1 MKKISYAKLALSL
14 LLVSTVLVGCGKG
27 TDPQKEQ
34 TSQTSSA
41 TVEKSPQLQSDIDK
55 AFDELKKE
63 QQKFLDVLKG
73 AITIN
78 DKKKLEIIKSDA
90 VSTKIENLQTKIKEY
105 RQNQLSKLQGEE
117 KTTIEKILGDIDSSL
132 EEISQKVINPFK
144 TGLTRDAI
152 ENVQKQLDFFTRRN
166 ISQNNYGNFGDTT
179 VGEITTFLQDKQKSL
194 EDNIKQL
201 KSPVQGSTK
210 PPIDPEIQK
219 LSNRIAQLEKEKTSS
234 NTALLFAILALSASV
249 ISWIKPRK
257 KSSQT
262 SSAKQ
267 SSPNGQEPTNKHFLR
282 LILSRF
288 NFWSKE
294 TNPEGDGEGE
304 SPENSSA
311 SVASQNWSP
320 NETRITSKIYDR
332 VYKDIY
338 KELSKEIKD
347 IERKITQDNRIIN
360 DRIADL
366 ELEKHNRKTKDT
378 KVREQKEPTG
388 ITTLNPSAPPASQTY
403 QSTAPSV
410 SSSSHS
416 LGGDNYYRDARS
428 SSPIEVSPTEESLAN
443 RRMGGSEPIVL
454 ENKRRGYYEVYLDGN
469 YHCLV
474 PSQNF
479 RINQNN
485 YKSVEDLFECQNY
498 DPNYSDSYTVIRPAV
513 VYPLAGGQ
521 TWQLQQR
528 GVLRF

>member
-1 MKKISYAKLALSL
+1 MKKISYTKLALSL
-14 LLVSTVLVGCGKG
+14 LLASSVLVGCGKG
-27 TDPQKEQ
+27 TDPKKEQ
-34 TSQTSSA
+34 TSLTSPA
-41 TVEKSPQLQSDIDK
+41 TVAQSPQLQAIDT
-55 AFDELKKE
+55 AFKELQAE
-63 QQKFLDVLKG
+63 QQKFLDALNK
-73 AITIN
+73 AIT
-78 DKKKLEIIKSDA
+78 DKTILPKIKSDA
-90 VSTKIENLQTKIKEY
+90 VSQKIGDLKKTINTF
-105 RQNQLSKLQGEE
+105 RDNQLSNIKGERQATVQQALE
-117 KTTIEKILGDIDSSL
+117 NIDTTLD
-132 EEISQKVINPFK
+132 EISQQVIDPFK
-144 TGLTRDAI
+144 QGLTKGTI
-152 ENVQKQLDFFTRRN
+152 ENVQKNLGFFETQN
-166 ISQNNYGNFGDTT
+166 IDPQYYGNLGKTT
-179 VGEITTFLQDKQKSL
+179 VEEITRFLQDKQKSL

-201 KSPVQGSTK
+201 KS
-210 PPIDPEIQK
+210 PIDPEIQK

-234 NTALLFAILALSASV
+234 NTTFLVAVLALLASV
-249 ISWIKPRK
+249 ISLLRSRK
-257 KSSQT
+257 RSSR
-262 SSAKQ
+262 SSSIGQ
-267 SSPNGQEPTNKHFLR
+267 PSPNRHEPTNKRF
-282 LILSRF
+282 SRF

-294 TNPEGDGEGE
+294 TNPKGDGDGE

-320 NETRITSKIYDR
+320 NETQFIRGYDQA
-332 VYKDIY
+332 YQ
-338 KELSKEIKD
+338 EIDKKFSTKFKD
-347 IERKITQDNRIIN
+347 IERKITQENRIIN

-416 LGGDNYYRDARS
+416 
-428 SSPIEVSPTEESLAN
+428 PIEVSPTEGSLAN
-443 RRMGGSEPIVL
+443 REMGGTDPIVL
-454 ENKRRGYYEVYLDGN
+454 KNKRRGYYEVYLNGN

-474 PSQNF
+474 PSQYF

-498 DPNYSDSYTVIRPAV
+498 DPNHSDSYTVIRPAV

>member
-27 TDPQKEQ
+27 TNSVSTQ
-34 TSQTSSA
+34 TSQPSSA

-63 QQKFLDVLKG
+63 QQKFLDALKG

-105 RQNQLSKLQGEE
+105 RKNQLPKLKEE
-117 KTTIEKILGDIDSSL
+117 ERASIEKILGDIDSSL

-166 ISQNNYGNFGDTT
+166 ISQDNYGNFGDTT
-179 VGEITTFLQDKQKSL
+179 VEEITKFLQDKQKSL

-201 KSPVQGSTK
+201 KS
-210 PPIDPEIQK
+210 PIDPEIQK

-267 SSPNGQEPTNKHFLR
+267 SSPNGQQPTNKRF
-282 LILSRF
+282 SRF

-294 TNPEGDGEGE
+294 TNPKGDGDGE

-320 NETRITSKIYDR
+320 NETQFIRGYDQA
-332 VYKDIY
+332 YQ
-338 KELSKEIKD
+338 EIDKKFSTKFKD
-347 IERKITQDNRIIN
+347 IERKITEGNRKIEEIEKISN
-360 DRIADL
+360 RVGDL
-366 ELEKHNRKTKDT
+366 ENNIRVNERANRKM
-378 KVREQKEPTG
+378 VSNQSSY
-388 ITTLNPSAPPASQTY
+388 PSET
-403 QSTAPSV
+403 SV
-410 SSSSHS
+410 SYPELSPQTQNPIS
-416 LGGDNYYRDARS
+416 LEESNLAKIYNRDRESFSQQA
-428 SSPIEVSPTEESLAN
+428 INVTATEESLTKLIIGSSSRVIFEKN
-443 RRMGGSEPIVL
+443 RR
-454 ENKRRGYYEVYLDGN
+454 GN
-469 YHCLV
+469 YSIIKENGTEYLV
-474 PSQNF
+474 PSNNL
-479 RINQNN
+479 RLNQHN
-485 YKSVEDLFECQNY
+485 YKAIEDFFDCKNLQLEGNFELLK
-498 DPNYSDSYTVIRPAV
+498 PARV
-513 VYPLAGGQ
+513 SALPGGE
-521 TWQLQQR
+521 TWQLEER
-528 GVLRF
+528 GILQF

>member
-14 LLVSTVLVGCGKG
+14 LLASSVLVGCGKG
-27 TDPQKEQ
+27 TDPGKDQAPP
-34 TSQTSSA
+34 TSPA
-41 TVEKSPQLQSDIDK
+41 TVAKSPQLKAIDT
-55 AFDELKKE
+55 AFNDLKTE
-63 QQKFLDVLKG
+63 QTKFLTDLNK
-73 AITIN
+73 AIT
-78 DKKKLEIIKSDA
+78 DKTILEKIKSDV
-90 VSTKIENLQTKIKEY
+90 VSQKIGDLKATIKTF
-105 RQNQLSKLQGEE
+105 RDNQLSKIKGERQATVQQTLE
-117 KTTIEKILGDIDSSL
+117 NIDTTLD
-132 EEISQKVINPFK
+132 EISQQAIDPFK
-144 TGLTRDAI
+144 QGLTESAI
-152 ENVQKQLDFFTRRN
+152 ENVQKNLDFFKTKG
-166 ISQNNYGNFGDTT
+166 IAAQYYGTF
-179 VGEITTFLQDKQKSL
+179 GEITAKEITKFLQEKQKLL
-194 EDNIKQL
+194 EDNIKKLNPPAQ
-201 KSPVQGSTK
+201 VSTT
-210 PPIDPEIQK
+210 PTIDPEIQK

-267 SSPNGQEPTNKHFLR
+267 SSPNGQQPTNKRF
-282 LILSRF
+282 SRF

-294 TNPEGDGEGE
+294 TNPKGDGDGE

-311 SVASQNWSP
+311 SVASQNCSP

-347 IERKITQDNRIIN
+347 IERKITQENRIIN
-360 DRIADL
+360 ERIADL

-388 ITTLNPSAPPASQTY
+388 ITTLKPSEPPASQTY

-416 LGGDNYYRDARS
+416 LVGDNYYRDARS

>member
-27 TDPQKEQ
+27 TNSVSTQ
-34 TSQTSSA
+34 TSLTSPA
-41 TVEKSPQLQSDIDK
+41 TVAQYPQLQAIDS
-55 AFDELKKE
+55 AFEELKTE
-63 QQKFLDVLKG
+63 QKTFIDNLNQ
-73 AITIN
+73 AINIT
-78 DKKKLEIIKSDA
+78 DKKDRESITSDK
-90 VSTKIENLQTKIKEY
+90 VSKKIENLQQKIKEY
-105 RQNQLSKLQGEE
+105 RQNQMPKLKEGEKASVE
-117 KTTIEKILGDIDSSL
+117 QILDSIDNTL

-179 VGEITTFLQDKQKSL
+179 VEEITKFLQDKQKSL

-201 KSPVQGSTK
+201 KS
-210 PPIDPEIQK
+210 PIDPEIQK

-234 NTALLFAILALSASV
+234 NTTFLVAILALLASV
-249 ISWIKPRK
+249 ISLLRSRK
-257 KSSQT
+257 KLRQSFSIRNLSSVL
-262 SSAKQ
+262 K
-267 SSPNGQEPTNKHFLR
+267 
-282 LILSRF
+282 
-288 NFWSKE
+288 FWNRG
-294 TNPEGDGEGE
+294 TNPAGKLTEENID
-304 SPENSSA
+304 NSSTQ
-311 SVASQNWSP
+311 VDTQNLST
-320 NETRITSKIYDR
+320 NETQLYYEIYVR
-332 VYKDIY
+332 VYNDIY
-338 KELSKEIKD
+338 KKLSEKFKY
-347 IERKITQDNRIIN
+347 IEQKITQENRIIN
-360 DRIADL
+360 NRIADL
-366 ELEKHNRKTKDT
+366 EVEKHNRKTKDT

-388 ITTLNPSAPPASQTY
+388 ITTLNPSEPPASQTY

-416 LGGDNYYRDARS
+416 LVGDNYDQDARS
-428 SSPIEVSPTEESLAN
+428 SSLIEVSPTEESLAN
-443 RRMGGSEPIVL
+443 REMGGTDPIVL
-454 ENKRRGYYEVYLDGN
+454 KNKRRGYYEVYLDGN

-498 DPNYSDSYTVIRPAV
+498 DPNYSDSYIVIRPAV

>member
-27 TDPQKEQ
+27 TNSVSTQ
-34 TSQTSSA
+34 TSQSSSA

-63 QQKFLDVLKG
+63 QQKFLDALKG
-73 AITIN
+73 AITIT

-105 RQNQLSKLQGEE
+105 RKNQLPKLKEE
-117 KTTIEKILGDIDSSL
+117 ERASIEKILGDIDSSL

-152 ENVQKQLDFFTRRN
+152 EDVQKQLDFFTRRD
-166 ISQNNYGNFGDTT
+166 ISQDNYGNFGDTT

-194 EDNIKQL
+194 EDNIKNL
-201 KSPVQGSTK
+201 KSPDRASPKST
-210 PPIDPEIQK
+210 IDSEIQK

-234 NTALLFAILALSASV
+234 NTTFLVAILALLASV
-249 ISWIKPRK
+249 ISLLRSRK
-257 KSSQT
+257 RSSR
-262 SSAKQ
+262 SSSIGQ
-267 SSPNGQEPTNKHFLR
+267 PSPNRHEPTNKRF
-282 LILSRF
+282 SRF

-294 TNPEGDGEGE
+294 TNPKGDGDGE

-320 NETRITSKIYDR
+320 NETQFIRGYDQA
-332 VYKDIY
+332 YQ
-338 KELSKEIKD
+338 EIDKKFSTKFKD
-347 IERKITQDNRIIN
+347 IERKITQENRIIN

-474 PSQNF
+474 PSKSF

>member
-27 TDPQKEQ
+27 TDPKKEQ
-34 TSQTSSA
+34 TSLTSPA
-41 TVEKSPQLQSDIDK
+41 TVAQYPQLQAIDS
-55 AFDELKKE
+55 AFEELKTE
-63 QQKFLDVLKG
+63 QKTFIDNLKQ
-73 AITIN
+73 AINIT
-78 DKKKLEIIKSDA
+78 DKKDRESITSDK
-90 VSTKIENLQTKIKEY
+90 VSTKIENLQQKIKEY
-105 RQNQLSKLQGEE
+105 RQNQLSKLQDEE

-132 EEISQKVINPFK
+132 EEISQKLINPFK

-179 VGEITTFLQDKQKSL
+179 VEEITKFLQDKQKSL
-194 EDNIKQL
+194 EDNIKNL
-201 KSPVQGSTK
+201 KSPAQTSPKST
-210 PPIDPEIQK
+210 IDSEIQK
-219 LSNRIAQLEKEKTSS
+219 LSDRIAQLEKEKTSS
-234 NTALLFAILALSASV
+234 NTTFLVAILALLAGGFFLLRS
-249 ISWIKPRK
+249 RK
-257 KSSQT
+257 KLRQSFSIRNLSSVL
-262 SSAKQ
+262 K
-267 SSPNGQEPTNKHFLR
+267 
-282 LILSRF
+282 
-288 NFWSKE
+288 FWNRG
-294 TNPEGDGEGE
+294 TNPAGKL
-304 SPENSSA
+304 PEENIDNSSTQ
-311 SVASQNWSP
+311 VDTQNLST
-320 NETRITSKIYDR
+320 NETKLYYEIYDR

-347 IERKITQDNRIIN
+347 IERKITQENRIIN

-378 KVREQKEPTG
+378 KVWEQKEPTG
-388 ITTLNPSAPPASQTY
+388 ITIWNPSEPPASQTY

-416 LGGDNYYRDARS
+416 LVGDNYDQDARS
-428 SSPIEVSPTEESLAN
+428 SSLIEVSPTEESLAN
-443 RRMGGSEPIVL
+443 REMGGTDPIVL
-454 ENKRRGYYEVYLDGN
+454 KNKRRGIYGVYLDGN

-485 YKSVEDLFECQNY
+485 HKSVEDLFECQNY
-498 DPNYSDSYTVIRPAV
+498 DPNYSDSYTLILPAV

>member
-1 MKKISYAKLALSL
+1 MKKISYTKLALSL
-14 LLVSTVLVGCGKG
+14 LLASSVLVGCGKG

-34 TSQTSSA
+34 TSLTSPA
-41 TVEKSPQLQSDIDK
+41 TVAQSPQLQAIDT
-55 AFDELKKE
+55 AFKELQAE
-63 QQKFLDVLKG
+63 QQKFLDALNK
-73 AITIN
+73 AIT
-78 DKKKLEIIKSDA
+78 DKTILPKIKSDA
-90 VSTKIENLQTKIKEY
+90 VSQKIGDLKKTINTF
-105 RQNQLSKLQGEE
+105 RDNQLSNIKGERQATVQQALE
-117 KTTIEKILGDIDSSL
+117 NIDTTLD
-132 EEISQKVINPFK
+132 EISQQVIDPFK
-144 TGLTRDAI
+144 QGLTKGTI
-152 ENVQKQLDFFTRRN
+152 ENVQKNLGFFETQN
-166 ISQNNYGNFGDTT
+166 IDPQYYGNLGKTT
-179 VGEITTFLQDKQKSL
+179 VEEITRFLQDKQKSL

-201 KSPVQGSTK
+201 KS
-210 PPIDPEIQK
+210 PIDPEIQK

-234 NTALLFAILALSASV
+234 NTTFLVAVLALLASV
-249 ISWIKPRK
+249 ISLLRSRK
-257 KSSQT
+257 RSSR
-262 SSAKQ
+262 SSSIGQ
-267 SSPNGQEPTNKHFLR
+267 PSPNRHEPTNKRF
-282 LILSRF
+282 SRF

-294 TNPEGDGEGE
+294 TNPKGDGDGE

-320 NETRITSKIYDR
+320 NETQFIRGYDQA
-332 VYKDIY
+332 YQ
-338 KELSKEIKD
+338 EIDKKFSTKFKD
-347 IERKITQDNRIIN
+347 IERKITQENRIIN

-454 ENKRRGYYEVYLDGN
+454 EKKSRGSYGVYFDGN
-469 YHCLV
+469 YHCLE
-474 PSQNF
+474 PSKNF

-498 DPNYSDSYTVIRPAV
+498 DPNYSDSYTVIRPAAV
-513 VYPLAGGQ
+513 FPLAGGQ
-521 TWQLQQR
+521 TWQLQER

>member
-63 QQKFLDVLKG
+63 QQKFLDALKG
-73 AITIN
+73 AITIT

-105 RQNQLSKLQGEE
+105 RKNQLPKLKEE
-117 KTTIEKILGDIDSSL
+117 ERASIEKILGDIDSSL

-152 ENVQKQLDFFTRRN
+152 ENVQKQLDFFTRRD
-166 ISQNNYGNFGDTT
+166 ISQDNYGNFGDTT
-179 VGEITTFLQDKQKSL
+179 VGEITKFLQDKQKSL

-201 KSPVQGSTK
+201 KS
-210 PPIDPEIQK
+210 PIDPEIQK

-234 NTALLFAILALSASV
+234 NTTFLVAILALLASV
-249 ISWIKPRK
+249 ISLLRSRK
-257 KSSQT
+257 KSSKI
-262 SSAKQ
+262 SSSSTKQ
-267 SSPNGQEPTNKHFLR
+267 SSPNRHEPTNKRF
-282 LILSRF
+282 SRF

-294 TNPEGDGEGE
+294 TNPKGDGGGE

-311 SVASQNWSP
+311 SVASQNWST
-320 NETRITSKIYDR
+320 NETQIYYKIYER
-332 VYKDIY
+332 VYNDIY

-347 IERKITQDNRIIN
+347 IERKITQENRIIN
-360 DRIADL
+360 ERIADL

-388 ITTLNPSAPPASQTY
+388 ITTLKPSEPPASQTY

-428 SSPIEVSPTEESLAN
+428 SSLIEVSPTEESLAN

-454 ENKRRGYYEVYLDGN
+454 ENKRRGSYEVYLDEN

-498 DPNYSDSYTVIRPAV
+498 DPNYSDSYTVILPAV
-513 VYPLAGGQ
+513 VYPLTGGQ

>member
-27 TDPQKEQ
+27 TNSVS
-34 TSQTSSA
+34 TQTSSA
-41 TVEKSPQLQSDIDK
+41 TVAQSPQLQAIDS
-55 AFDELKKE
+55 AFEELKTE
-63 QQKFLDVLKG
+63 QKTFIDNLKQ
-73 AITIN
+73 AINIT
-78 DKKKLEIIKSDA
+78 DKKDRESITSDK

-105 RQNQLSKLQGEE
+105 RQNQLPKLQGEE

-152 ENVQKQLDFFTRRN
+152 ENVQKQLDFFTRRS
-166 ISQNNYGNFGDTT
+166 ISEDNYGNFGDTT

-194 EDNIKQL
+194 EDNIKNL
-201 KSPVQGSTK
+201 KSPDQASPKST
-210 PPIDPEIQK
+210 IDPEIQK
-219 LSNRIAQLEKEKTSS
+219 LSDRIAQLEKEKTSS
-234 NTALLFAILALSASV
+234 NTTFLVAILALLAGGFFLLRS
-249 ISWIKPRK
+249 RK
-257 KSSQT
+257 KLRQSFSIRNLSSVL
-262 SSAKQ
+262 K
-267 SSPNGQEPTNKHFLR
+267 
-282 LILSRF
+282 
-288 NFWSKE
+288 FWNRG
-294 TNPEGDGEGE
+294 TNPAGKLTEENID
-304 SPENSSA
+304 NSSTQ
-311 SVASQNWSP
+311 VDTQNLST
-320 NETRITSKIYDR
+320 NETQIYHKIYDQ
-332 VYKDIY
+332 VY
-338 KELSKEIKD
+338 KELYQKFSEKFKY
-347 IERKITQDNRIIN
+347 IERKITQENRKIN

-378 KVREQKEPTG
+378 KVQEQKEPTG
-388 ITTLNPSAPPASQTY
+388 ITTLKPSEPPASQTY

-416 LGGDNYYRDARS
+416 LGGDNYDQDARS
-428 SSPIEVSPTEESLAN
+428 SSLIEVSPTEESLAN
-443 RRMGGSEPIVL
+443 REMGGTDPIVL
-454 ENKRRGYYEVYLDGN
+454 KNKRRGIYGVYLNGN

>member
-63 QQKFLDVLKG
+63 QQKFLDALKG
-73 AITIN
+73 AITIT

-105 RQNQLSKLQGEE
+105 RKNQLPKLKEE
-117 KTTIEKILGDIDSSL
+117 ERASIEKILGDIDSSL

-152 ENVQKQLDFFTRRN
+152 ENVQKQLDFFTRRD
-166 ISQNNYGNFGDTT
+166 ISQDNYGNFGDTT
-179 VGEITTFLQDKQKSL
+179 VGEITKFLQDKQKSL

-201 KSPVQGSTK
+201 KS
-210 PPIDPEIQK
+210 PIDPEIQK

-234 NTALLFAILALSASV
+234 NTTFLVAILALLASV
-249 ISWIKPRK
+249 ISLLRSRK
-257 KSSQT
+257 KSSKI
-262 SSAKQ
+262 SSSSTKQ
-267 SSPNGQEPTNKHFLR
+267 SSPNRQEPTNKHFLR

-294 TNPEGDGEGE
+294 TNPKGDGDGE

-320 NETRITSKIYDR
+320 NETQFIRGYDQA
-332 VYKDIY
+332 YQ
-338 KELSKEIKD
+338 EIDKKFSTKFKD
-347 IERKITQDNRIIN
+347 IERKITQENRKIN

-366 ELEKHNRKTKDT
+366 ELKIHNWKTKDT

-454 ENKRRGYYEVYLDGN
+454 ENKRRGYYEVYLNGN

>member
-1 MKKISYAKLALSL
+1 MKKVSYAKLALSL

-27 TDPQKEQ
+27 TNSVSTQ
-34 TSQTSSA
+34 TSQPSPA
-41 TVEKSPQLQSDIDK
+41 TVAQSSQLQAIDS
-55 AFDELKKE
+55 AFEELKTE
-63 QQKFLDVLKG
+63 QKTFIDNLNQ
-73 AITIN
+73 AINIT
-78 DKKKLEIIKSDA
+78 DKKDRESITSNK
-90 VSTKIENLQTKIKEY
+90 VSKKIENLQQKITQY

-152 ENVQKQLDFFTRRN
+152 ENVQKQLDFFTRRS
-166 ISQNNYGNFGDTT
+166 ISQDNYGNFGDTT
-179 VGEITTFLQDKQKSL
+179 VEEITKFLQDKQKSL

-201 KSPVQGSTK
+201 K

-234 NTALLFAILALSASV
+234 NTTFLVAILALLASV
-249 ISWIKPRK
+249 ISLLRSRK
-257 KSSQT
+257 RSSR
-262 SSAKQ
+262 SSSIGQ
-267 SSPNGQEPTNKHFLR
+267 PSPNRHEPTNKRF
-282 LILSRF
+282 SRF

-347 IERKITQDNRIIN
+347 IKRKITQETRIIN
-360 DRIADL
+360 ERIADL

-388 ITTLNPSAPPASQTY
+388 ITIWNPSEPPASQTY

-416 LGGDNYYRDARS
+416 LVGDNYYRDARS

-443 RRMGGSEPIVL
+443 RLRGNSEPIVL
-454 ENKRRGYYEVYLDGN
+454 ENKRRGHYEVYFDGN

-485 YKSVEDLFECQNY
+485 YQIVKTLFECQNY
-498 DPNYSDSYTVIRPAV
+498 DPNFSDGHILIHHAV
-513 VYPLAGGQ
+513 VYPLADGK
-521 TWQLQQR
+521 TWQLQLR
-528 GVLRF
+528 GILEF

>member
-27 TDPQKEQ
+27 TNSVS
-34 TSQTSSA
+34 TQTSSA

-63 QQKFLDVLKG
+63 QQKFLDALKG
-73 AITIN
+73 AITIT

-105 RQNQLSKLQGEE
+105 RQNQLPKLKEE
-117 KTTIEKILGDIDSSL
+117 ERASIEKILGDIDSSL

-152 ENVQKQLDFFTRRN
+152 EDVQKQLDFFTRRD
-166 ISQNNYGNFGDTT
+166 ISQDNYGNFGDTT

-194 EDNIKQL
+194 EDNIKNL
-201 KSPVQGSTK
+201 KSPAQASPKST
-210 PPIDPEIQK
+210 IDSEIQK
-219 LSNRIAQLEKEKTSS
+219 LSDRIAQLEKEKTSS
-234 NTALLFAILALSASV
+234 NTTFLVAILALLAGGFFLLRS
-249 ISWIKPRK
+249 RK
-257 KSSQT
+257 KLRQSFSIRNLSSVL
-262 SSAKQ
+262 K
-267 SSPNGQEPTNKHFLR
+267 
-282 LILSRF
+282 
-288 NFWSKE
+288 FWNRG
-294 TNPEGDGEGE
+294 TNPAGKLTEENID
-304 SPENSSA
+304 NSSTQ
-311 SVASQNWSP
+311 VDTQNLST
-320 NETRITSKIYDR
+320 NETQIYYEIYDR
-332 VYKDIY
+332 VYNDIY
-338 KELSKEIKD
+338 KKLSEKFKY
-347 IERKITQDNRIIN
+347 IEQKITQENRKIN

-366 ELEKHNRKTKDT
+366 ELKIHNWKTKDT

-388 ITTLNPSAPPASQTY
+388 ITTWKPSEPPASQTY

-416 LGGDNYYRDARS
+416 LGGDNYDQDARS
-428 SSPIEVSPTEESLAN
+428 SSLIEVSPTEESLAN
-443 RRMGGSEPIVL
+443 REMGGTDPIVL
-454 ENKRRGYYEVYLDGN
+454 KNKRRGIYGVYLDGN

>member
-1 MKKISYAKLALSL
+1 MKKVSYAKLALSL

-27 TDPQKEQ
+27 TNSVS
-34 TSQTSSA
+34 TQTSSA

-63 QQKFLDVLKG
+63 QQKFLDALKG

-105 RQNQLSKLQGEE
+105 RKNQLPKLKEE
-117 KTTIEKILGDIDSSL
+117 ERASIEKILGDIDSSL

-152 ENVQKQLDFFTRRN
+152 ENVQKQLDFFTRRD
-166 ISQNNYGNFGDTT
+166 ISQDNYGNFGDTT

-234 NTALLFAILALSASV
+234 NTTFLVAILALLASV
-249 ISWIKPRK
+249 ISLLRSRK
-257 KSSQT
+257 RSSR
-262 SSAKQ
+262 SSSIGQ
-267 SSPNGQEPTNKHFLR
+267 PSPNRHEPTNKRF
-282 LILSRF
+282 SRF

-294 TNPEGDGEGE
+294 TNPKGDGDGE

-311 SVASQNWSP
+311 SVASQNLST
-320 NETRITSKIYDR
+320 NETQFIRGYEA
-332 VYKDIY
+332 YQ
-338 KELSKEIKD
+338 EIDEKFSTKFKD
-347 IERKITQDNRIIN
+347 IERKITQENRIIN

-410 SSSSHS
+410 SSSPHS

-428 SSPIEVSPTEESLAN
+428 SFSIEVSPTEESLAN

-454 ENKRRGYYEVYLDGN
+454 ENKRRGSYEVYLDGN

-485 YKSVEDLFECQNY
+485 HKSVEDLFECQNY
-498 DPNYSDSYTVIRPAV
+498 DPNYSDSYTVILPAV

>member
-1 MKKISYAKLALSL
+1 MKKISYTKLALSL
-14 LLVSTVLVGCGKG
+14 LLASSVLVGCGKG
-27 TDPQKEQ
+27 TNSVSTQTPQP
-34 TSQTSSA
+34 SSA

-55 AFDELKKE
+55 AFEELQTE
-63 QQKFLDVLKG
+63 QKTFIDNLNQ
-73 AITIN
+73 AINIT
-78 DKKKLEIIKSDA
+78 DKKDTESITSDK
-90 VSTKIENLQTKIKEY
+90 VSKKIENLQTKIKEY
-105 RQNQLSKLQGEE
+105 RQNQLPKLKEE
-117 KTTIEKILGDIDSSL
+117 ERASIEKILGDIDSSL

-166 ISQNNYGNFGDTT
+166 ISQDNYGNLGYIT
-179 VGEITTFLQDKQKSL
+179 VEEITKFLQDKQKSL

-234 NTALLFAILALSASV
+234 NLALTFAFLALLASV
-249 ISWIKPRK
+249 ISWLKPKFDNKWFDRLK
-257 KSSQT
+257 LGNQN
-262 SSAKQ
+262 
-267 SSPNGQEPTNKHFLR
+267 PNS
-282 LILSRF
+282 LITPGIGSTDEIQF
-288 NFWSKE
+288 
-294 TNPEGDGEGE
+294 
-304 SPENSSA
+304 SPEVCN
-311 SVASQNWSP
+311 
-320 NETRITSKIYDR
+320 KIYDKL
-332 VYKDIY
+332 YPKFSQSL
-338 KELSKEIKD
+338 KT
-347 IERKITQDNRIIN
+347 IEQKLEDLKTIEKKITQQNREIEELKR
-360 DRIADL
+360 RIFVL
-366 ELEKHNRKTKDT
+366 ENRTKAPEVSEPKKTIRKAAET
-378 KVREQKEPTG
+378 
-388 ITTLNPSAPPASQTY
+388 S
-403 QSTAPSV
+403 
-410 SSSSHS
+410 
-416 LGGDNYYRDARS
+416 
-428 SSPIEVSPTEESLAN
+428 IEVSPTEESLAN
-443 RRMGGSEPIVL
+443 REMGGTDPIVL
-454 ENKRRGYYEVYLDGN
+454 KNKRRGIYGVYLDEN

>member
-1 MKKISYAKLALSL
+1 MKKIHYAKLTLSL

-41 TVEKSPQLQSDIDK
+41 TVEKSPQLQAIDS
-55 AFDELKKE
+55 AFEELKTE
-63 QQKFLDVLKG
+63 QKTFIDNLNQ
-73 AITIN
+73 AINIT
-78 DKKKLEIIKSDA
+78 DKKDRESITSDK
-90 VSTKIENLQTKIKEY
+90 VSKKIENLQQKIKEY
-105 RQNQLSKLQGEE
+105 RQNQMPKLKEGEKASVE
-117 KTTIEKILGDIDSSL
+117 QILDSIDNTL
-132 EEISQKVINPFK
+132 VTISQKVINPFK
-144 TGLTRDAI
+144 TGLTKDAI
-152 ENVQKQLDFFTRRN
+152 ENVQKQLDFFTRRK
-166 ISQNNYGNFGDTT
+166 ISQNNYGNLGKTT
-179 VGEITTFLQDKQKSL
+179 VEEITTFLQDEQKSL
-194 EDNIKQL
+194 EDSIKQL
-201 KSPVQGSTK
+201 KSLVQGSTK

-267 SSPNGQEPTNKHFLR
+267 SSPNGQQPTNKRF
-282 LILSRF
+282 SRF

-294 TNPEGDGEGE
+294 TNPKGDGEGK

-347 IERKITQDNRIIN
+347 IARKITQENRIIN
-360 DRIADL
+360 ERIADL

-403 QSTAPSV
+403 QSTSPSV
-410 SSSSHS
+410 SSSS
-416 LGGDNYYRDARS
+416 S
-428 SSPIEVSPTEESLAN
+428 SSIEVSPTEESLAN
-443 RRMGGSEPIVL
+443 RLRGNSEPIVL
-454 ENKRRGYYEVYLDGN
+454 ESKRRGIYGVYLDGN

>member
-1 MKKISYAKLALSL
+1 M
-14 LLVSTVLVGCGKG
+14 T
-27 TDPQKEQ
+27 P
-34 TSQTSSA
+34 
-41 TVEKSPQLQSDIDK
+41 
-55 AFDELKKE
+55 
-63 QQKFLDVLKG
+63 
-73 AITIN
+73 
-78 DKKKLEIIKSDA
+78 
-90 VSTKIENLQTKIKEY
+90 KIKEY
-105 RQNQLSKLQGEE
+105 RKNQLPKLKEE
-117 KTTIEKILGDIDSSL
+117 ERASIEKILGDIDSSL

-152 ENVQKQLDFFTRRN
+152 ENVQKQLDFFTRRD
-166 ISQNNYGNFGDTT
+166 ISQDNYGNFGDTT
-179 VGEITTFLQDKQKSL
+179 VEEITKFLQDKQKSL

-201 KSPVQGSTK
+201 KS
-210 PPIDPEIQK
+210 PIDPEIQK

-234 NTALLFAILALSASV
+234 NTTFLVAILALLASV
-249 ISWIKPRK
+249 ISLLRSRK
-257 KSSQT
+257 RSSR
-262 SSAKQ
+262 SSSIGQ
-267 SSPNGQEPTNKHFLR
+267 PSPNRHEPTNKRF
-282 LILSRF
+282 SRF

-294 TNPEGDGEGE
+294 TNPKGDGDGE

-320 NETRITSKIYDR
+320 NETQFFYRGYNQAYQEIDKKISE
-332 VYKDIY
+332 KF
-338 KELSKEIKD
+338 KD
-347 IERKITQDNRIIN
+347 IERTIRQENRIIN

-378 KVREQKEPTG
+378 KDREQKEPTG
-388 ITTLNPSAPPASQTY
+388 ITTLKPSEPPASQTY

-416 LGGDNYYRDARS
+416 LVGDNYYRDARS

-454 ENKRRGYYEVYLDGN
+454 ENKRRGYYEVYLNGN

-485 YKSVEDLFECQNY
+485 HKSVEDLFECQNY
-498 DPNYSDSYTVIRPAV
+498 DPNYSDSYIVIRPAV

>member
-27 TDPQKEQ
+27 TNSVSTQ
-34 TSQTSSA
+34 TSQPSPA
-41 TVEKSPQLQSDIDK
+41 TVAQSPQLQAIDS
-55 AFDELKKE
+55 AFEELKTE
-63 QQKFLDVLKG
+63 QKTFIDNLKQ
-73 AITIN
+73 AINIT
-78 DKKKLEIIKSDA
+78 DKKDRESITSDK
-90 VSTKIENLQTKIKEY
+90 VSTKIENLQTKIEEY

-179 VGEITTFLQDKQKSL
+179 VEEITKFLQDKQKSL
-194 EDNIKQL
+194 EDNIKNL
-201 KSPVQGSTK
+201 KSPAQASPKST
-210 PPIDPEIQK
+210 IDSEIQK
-219 LSNRIAQLEKEKTSS
+219 LSDRIAQLEKEKTSS
-234 NTALLFAILALSASV
+234 NTTFLVAILALLAGGFFLLRS
-249 ISWIKPRK
+249 RK
-257 KSSQT
+257 KLRQSFSIRNLSSVL
-262 SSAKQ
+262 K
-267 SSPNGQEPTNKHFLR
+267 
-282 LILSRF
+282 
-288 NFWSKE
+288 FWNRG
-294 TNPEGDGEGE
+294 TNPAGKL
-304 SPENSSA
+304 PEENIDNSSTQ
-311 SVASQNWSP
+311 VDTQNLST
-320 NETRITSKIYDR
+320 NETQLYYEIYDR

-338 KELSKEIKD
+338 KKLSKEIKY
-347 IERKITQDNRIIN
+347 IERKITQENRIIN

-378 KVREQKEPTG
+378 KVWEQKEPTG
-388 ITTLNPSAPPASQTY
+388 ITTWKPSEPPASQTY

-416 LGGDNYYRDARS
+416 LGGDNYDQDARS
-428 SSPIEVSPTEESLAN
+428 SSLIEVSPTEESLAN
-443 RRMGGSEPIVL
+443 REMGGTDPIVL
-454 ENKRRGYYEVYLDGN
+454 KNKRRGIYGVYLDEN

-474 PSQNF
+474 PSQSF

>member
-1 MKKISYAKLALSL
+1 MKKVSYAKLALSL

-27 TDPQKEQ
+27 TNSVSTQ
-34 TSQTSSA
+34 TSQSSSA

-63 QQKFLDVLKG
+63 QQKFLDALKG
-73 AITIN
+73 AITIT

-105 RQNQLSKLQGEE
+105 RKNQLPKLKEEE

-179 VGEITTFLQDKQKSL
+179 VDEITTFLQDKQKSL

-267 SSPNGQEPTNKHFLR
+267 SSPNGQQPTNKRF
-282 LILSRF
+282 SRF

-294 TNPEGDGEGE
+294 TNPKGYGEGE

-320 NETRITSKIYDR
+320 NETQFFYRGYNQAYQEIDKKISE
-332 VYKDIY
+332 KF
-338 KELSKEIKD
+338 KD
-347 IERKITQDNRIIN
+347 IERKITQENRIIN

-416 LGGDNYYRDARS
+416 LVGDNYYRDARS

-454 ENKRRGYYEVYLDGN
+454 ENKRRGYYEVYLNGN

>member
-27 TDPQKEQ
+27 TDPKKEQ
-34 TSQTSSA
+34 TSLTSPA
-41 TVEKSPQLQSDIDK
+41 TVAQYPQLQAIDS
-55 AFDELKKE
+55 AFEELKTE
-63 QQKFLDVLKG
+63 QKTFIDNLKQ
-73 AITIN
+73 AINIT
-78 DKKKLEIIKSDA
+78 DKKDRESITSDK

-105 RQNQLSKLQGEE
+105 RQNQLPKLKEE
-117 KTTIEKILGDIDSSL
+117 ERASIEKILDSIDNTL
-132 EEISQKVINPFK
+132 VTISQQVIYPFK
-144 TGLTRDAI
+144 QGLTKGAI
-152 ENVQKQLDFFTRRN
+152 TDVQKNLDFFETQS
-166 ISQNNYGNFGDTT
+166 IDAKYYGNLGETT
-179 VGEITTFLQDKQKSL
+179 VEEITKFLQDKQKSL
-194 EDNIKQL
+194 EDSIKQL
-201 KSPVQGSTK
+201 KSLVQGSTK

-267 SSPNGQEPTNKHFLR
+267 SSPNGQQPTNKHFLR

-320 NETRITSKIYDR
+320 NETQIYHKIYDQ
-332 VYKDIY
+332 VY
-338 KELSKEIKD
+338 KELYQKFSEKFKY
-347 IERKITQDNRIIN
+347 IEQKNTQENRIIN

-378 KVREQKEPTG
+378 KVWEQKEPTG
-388 ITTLNPSAPPASQTY
+388 ITTWKPSEPPASQTY

-416 LGGDNYYRDARS
+416 LGGDNYDQDARS
-428 SSPIEVSPTEESLAN
+428 SSLIEVSPTEESLAN
-443 RRMGGSEPIVL
+443 REMGGTDPIVL
-454 ENKRRGYYEVYLDGN
+454 KNKRRGYYEVYLKGN

-474 PSQNF
+474 PSQYF